1 MKNSRLQSALTV
13 TQFRRWQLLLALSLA
28 GACVSSVN
36 NSVRAADPA
45 KTILES
51 GRLDY
56 KVGFLGNPSSSVPFE
71 MTVPVPWT
79 TETIGQLK
87 KLGFNTIQINV
98 AWGPRPADEV
108 LNIED
113 LVQLT
118 PEQERQYPQVV
129 PLRSKPG
136 AEARESRRAELRH
149 RISLCQQAGLRTLF
163 HFGAPY
169 NAHATYGDGP
179 PNCIM
184 DDNVTRRYE
193 LLLEA
198 FARDFPGVDDLLVY
212 TYDQDAWLCSEFGPC
227 PRCLGIPLHERLV
240 PFLNRLAAR
249 WNASRPQGR
258 LWWEP
263 WELSAGQ
270 ALACT
275 EKVDVHGFGLSL
287 HCNIAEVIGTMPV
300 DRWLKNNAALAQKRG
315 IPVIV
320 EYWLGGP
327 SEELETYFHL
337 AHPLVTLRGLK
348 TIASVP
354 GVVGIKEYYGLN
366 PTVEDPNL
374 RMTGLFFHNPAIA
387 EPDALK
393 ALAKPYGPTA
403 NDLIKFWQ
411 LTSEGMELFPWE
423 TTWFIREPS
432 RSRTDH
438 SLSAAMLR
446 GQQCHTP
453 SWESSRHGIFMKTD
467 NNQPDPWML
476 EDVQLRCQ
484 LAADRWAAA
493 LKDAQHF
500 KHSVPASLA
509 TDFNKNLVDLAG
521 LRRRA
526 VTYALHLRETNL
538 ATVLRKAD
546 ELKLPRPQKTVDE
559 LLAALRADEENH
571 RAELAAAGQPNG
583 QWPEMQQAIALL
595 NKNPDEFLKQF
606 MKLDPDQTSK
616 GVWSITSR

>member
-1 MKNSRLQSALTV
+1 MTNYWLQPALTIM
-13 TQFRRWQLLLALSLA
+13 QSGFWQLLPMLLTVCAWDLSA
-28 GACVSSVN
+28 NNVVSGAE
-36 NSVRAADPA
+36 AA

-51 GRLDY
+51 AHLDY

-79 TETIGQLK
+79 TDTVGQLK
-87 KLGFNTIQINV
+87 DLGFNTVQINV

-113 LVQLT
+113 LVQLS

-129 PLRSKPG
+129 QLRSKPG
-136 AEARESRRAELRH
+136 ADARETRRAELRR
-149 RISLCQQAGLRTLF
+149 RIALCQQAGLRTLF

-169 NAHATYGDGP
+169 NAHASHGDGP

-184 DDNVTRRYE
+184 DDKVTRRYE

-240 PFLNRLAAR
+240 PFLNHLTAR
-249 WNASRPQGR
+249 WSTLHPHGR

-275 EKVDVHGFGLSL
+275 EKIDPHNFGLSL

-300 DRWLKNNAALAQKRG
+300 DRWLKNNAALAQKRS

-354 GVVGIKEYYGLN
+354 GVVGVKEYYGLN

-374 RMTGLFFHNPAIA
+374 RMTGLFFRNPVIS
-387 EPDALK
+387 ELDALK
-393 ALAKPYGPTA
+393 ALAQPYGA
-403 NDLIKFWQ
+403 ASSDLIKFWQ

-453 SWESSRHGIFMKTD
+453 SWESSRHAIFMKTD

-484 LAADRWAAA
+484 LAANRWAAA
-493 LKDAQHF
+493 LENAKQF
-500 KHSVPASLA
+500 KHSVPPSLSN
-509 TDFNKNLVDLAG
+509 DFDKNLVDLAG

-526 VTYALHLRETNL
+526 MTYALHLRETNL
-538 ATVLRKAD
+538 AMILRKAAA
-546 ELKLPRPQKTVDE
+546 LKLPRPQKTVDE
-559 LLAALRADEENH
+559 LLASLHTDLENY
-571 RAELAAAGQPNG
+571 RAELAVAGRENEH
-583 QWPEMQQAIALL
+583 WPEMQQAIDLL
-595 NKNPDEFLKQF
+595 KKNPEAFLQSFLKE
-606 MKLDPDQTSK
+606 DPDRTSK

>member
-1 MKNSRLQSALTV
+1 MSN
-13 TQFRRWQLLLALSLA
+13 
-28 GACVSSVN
+28 C
-36 NSVRAADPA
+36 VRAAEPP

-71 MTVPVPWT
+71 MTVPVLWT
-79 TETIGQLK
+79 TETVGQLK
-87 KLGFNTIQINV
+87 ALGFNTVQINV

-113 LVQLT
+113 IVQLS
-118 PEQERQYPQVV
+118 PEQEQQYPQVV

-136 AEARESRRAELRH
+136 TEARERRRAELRR
-149 RISLCQQAGLRTLF
+149 RIALCQQAGLRTLF

-169 NAHATYGDGP
+169 NAHASYGDGP

-184 DDNVTRRYE
+184 DDKVARRYE

-198 FARDFPGVDDLLVY
+198 FARDFPGVEDLLVY

-240 PFLNRLAAR
+240 PFLNRLTAR
-249 WNASRPQGR
+249 WNTVRPLGR

-275 EKVDVHGFGLSL
+275 EKIEPHGFGLSL

-348 TIASVP
+348 TITSVP
-354 GVVGIKEYYGLN
+354 GVVGVKEYYGLN

-374 RMTGLFFHNPAIA
+374 RMTGLFFNNPAIS
-387 EPDALK
+387 EPNALQV
-393 ALAKPYGPTA
+393 LARPYGA
-403 NDLIKFWQ
+403 AAGDLIKFWQ
-411 LTSEGMELFPWE
+411 LTSEGMDLFPWE

-453 SWESSRHGIFMKTD
+453 SWESSRHGVFLKTD
-467 NNQPDPWML
+467 NSQPDPWML

-484 LAADRWAAA
+484 LAADRWATA
-493 LKDAQHF
+493 LENAHQFKDT
-500 KHSVPASLA
+500 VPASLA
-509 TDFNKNLVDLAG
+509 SDFNKNLVDLAG

-526 VTYALHLRETNL
+526 MTYALHLRETNL
-538 ATVLRKAD
+538 ATVLRKAQ
-546 ELKLPRPQKTVDE
+546 ELKLSRPQKVVDD
-559 LLAALRADEENH
+559 LLAALHADLENN
-571 RAELAAAGQPNG
+571 RTELAAIGQEND
-583 QWPEMQQAIALL
+583 QWPEMQQAIDSLKKSPEA
-595 NKNPDEFLKQF
+595 FLKEF
-606 MKLDPDQTSK
+606 MKQDPDRTSK

>member
-1 MKNSRLQSALTV
+1 MNNRRIKPTTGR
-13 TQFRRWQLLLALSLA
+13 QFQCSYLPPAILLLSMCGLSA
-28 GACVSSVN
+28 N
-36 NSVRAADPA
+36 NCARAAEPA
-45 KTILES
+45 KTILEG

-71 MTVPVPWT
+71 MTVPVSWT
-79 TETIGQLK
+79 IETVGKLK

-108 LNIED
+108 LNVED
-113 LVQLT
+113 LVQLS
-118 PEQERQYPQVV
+118 PEQAQQYPQVV
-129 PLRSKPG
+129 PLRSRPG
-136 AEARESRRAELRH
+136 AEAREKRRAELRR
-149 RISLCQQAGLRTLF
+149 RIAICQQLGLRTLF

-179 PNCIM
+179 PNCIL
-184 DDNVTRRYE
+184 DDKVIRRYE
-193 LLLEA
+193 LLLEI
-198 FARDFPGVDDLLVY
+198 FAHDFPGVDDLLVY

-249 WNASRPQGR
+249 WHTVSPQGR

-275 EKVDVHGFGLSL
+275 EKIEPRGFGLSL

-300 DRWLKNNAALAQKRG
+300 DRWLKNNAALAQQRG

-320 EYWLGGP
+320 EYWLAGP
-327 SEELETYFHL
+327 SEELESYFHL
-337 AHPLVTLRGLK
+337 SHPLVTLRGLK
-348 TIASVP
+348 SIASVP
-354 GVVGIKEYYGLN
+354 GVVGVKEYYGLN

-374 RMTGLFFHNPAIA
+374 RMTGLFFKNPTIS
-387 EPDALK
+387 ETDALRS
-393 ALAKPYGPTA
+393 LAKPYGVAADDITR
-403 NDLIKFWQ
+403 FWK

-453 SWESSRHGIFMKTD
+453 SWESSRHAVFMKTD
-467 NNQPDPWML
+467 NRQPDPWML

-484 LAADRWAAA
+484 LAADRWATA
-493 LKDAQHF
+493 LENGHRFQK
-500 KHSVPASLA
+500 SVPVSLSS
-509 TDFNKNLVDLAG
+509 DFNKNLIDLAG

-538 ATVLRKAD
+538 ATILRKAA
-546 ELKLPRPQKTVDE
+546 ELKLPRPQKAADE
-559 LLAALRADEENH
+559 LLAALNADLENH
-571 RAELAAAGQPNG
+571 RAEFAAKGQENK
-583 QWPEMQQAIALL
+583 QWPEMQDAIHLL
-595 NKNPDEFLKQF
+595 EKDPDEFLNKF
-606 MKLDPDQTSK
+606 MKEDPDQTSK

>member
-1 MKNSRLQSALTV
+1 MLST
-13 TQFRRWQLLLALSLA
+13 LLLVCAWNLSA
-28 GACVSSVN
+28 Y
-36 NSVRAADPA
+36 NSVCAAEPA
-45 KTILES
+45 TTILEK
-51 GRLDY
+51 GHLDY
-56 KVGFLGNPSSSVPFE
+56 KVGFLGNPSSSIPFE

-79 TETIGQLK
+79 KDTVGQLK
-87 KLGFNTIQINV
+87 KLGFNTVQINV

-113 LVQLT
+113 LVQLS

-136 AEARESRRAELRH
+136 AEARESRRAELRR
-149 RISLCQQAGLRTLF
+149 RIALCQHAGLRTLF

-169 NAHATYGDGP
+169 NAHASYGDGP

-184 DDNVTRRYE
+184 DDKVTRRYE

-249 WNASRPQGR
+249 WNSSRPQGR

-275 EKVDVHGFGLSL
+275 EKIDPHGFGLSL

-300 DRWLKNNAALAQKRG
+300 DRWLKNNAALAQRRG

-327 SEELETYFHL
+327 SEELETYLHL

-354 GVVGIKEYYGLN
+354 GVVGVKEYYGLN

-374 RMTGLFFHNPAIA
+374 RMTGLFFHNPAIS
-387 EPDALK
+387 ETDALK
-393 ALAKPYGPTA
+393 ALAEPYGA
-403 NDLIKFWQ
+403 AAGDIIKFWR

-453 SWESSRHGIFMKTD
+453 SWESSRHGVFMKTD

-484 LAADRWAAA
+484 LAADRWATA
-493 LKDAQHF
+493 LKNAQRL
-500 KHSVPASLA
+500 KNSIPTPLAS
-509 TDFNKNLVDLAG
+509 DFNKNLVDLAG

-538 ATVLRKAD
+538 AAILRKAD

-559 LLAALRADEENH
+559 LLAAFHADDENH
-571 RAELAAAGQPNG
+571 RAELAAAGQANG
-583 QWPEMQQAIALL
+583 QWPEMQQAVALL
-595 NKNPDEFLKQF
+595 KKDPKAFLQEF
-606 MKLDPDQTSK
+606 MKVEPDRTSK

>member
-1 MKNSRLQSALTV
+1 METRGIQTGFILQSKSRYRVAA
-13 TQFRRWQLLLALSLA
+13 LLLLCTWGLLE
-28 GACVSSVN
+28 N
-36 NSVRAADPA
+36 NSVRAVEPA

-51 GRLDY
+51 GHLAY
-56 KVGFLGNPSSSVPFE
+56 KVGFLGGPSSSVPFE
-71 MTVPVPWT
+71 MTVSVPWT
-79 TETIGQLK
+79 NATVGQLK

-113 LVQLT
+113 VVQLS
-118 PEQERQYPQVV
+118 PEQERQYRQVV

-136 AEARESRRAELRH
+136 VAAREKRRAELRR
-149 RISLCQQAGLRTLF
+149 RIALCKQAGLRTLF

-169 NAHATYGDGP
+169 NAHASYGDGP

-184 DDNVTRRYE
+184 DDKVTRRYE

-198 FARDFPGVDDLLVY
+198 FARDFPGVEDLLVY

-227 PRCLGIPLHERLV
+227 PRCLGTPLHKRLV
-240 PFLNRLAAR
+240 PFLDRLVAQ
-249 WNASRPQGR
+249 WQTLSPHGR

-270 ALACT
+270 ALTCT
-275 EKVDVHGFGLSL
+275 EQVAPRGFGLSL

-327 SEELETYFHL
+327 SEELESYFHL

-354 GVVGIKEYYGLN
+354 GVVGVKEYYGLN
-366 PTVEDPNL
+366 PTVEDANL
-374 RMTGLFFHNPAIA
+374 RMTGLFFQNPAIS
-387 EPDALK
+387 EQDALK
-393 ALAKPYGPTA
+393 SLAKPYGA
-403 NDLIKFWQ
+403 ASGDIGKFWQ

-453 SWESSRHGIFMKTD
+453 SWESSRHAVFMKTD
-467 NNQPDPWML
+467 NNQPDPWMF

-484 LAADRWAAA
+484 LAAERWASA
-493 LKDAQHF
+493 LENGQQF
-500 KHSVPASLA
+500 KNSVPTSLRG
-509 TDFNKNLVDLAG
+509 DFNKNLVDLAG

-538 ATVLRKAD
+538 ATILRKAAVM
-546 ELKLPRPQKTVDE
+546 KLPRPQKDVDE
-559 LLAALRADEENH
+559 LLAVLQADLENH
-571 RAELAAAGQPNG
+571 RAEFAAIGQENK
-583 QWPEMQQAIALL
+583 QWPEMQRAIAVLEKDPEAFL
-595 NKNPDEFLKQF
+595 NEF
-606 MKLDPDQTSK
+606 MKEDPDQTSK